1 MSIISIEY
9 PSNCQIFGNQYYEK
23 TKQRKQPPKLQHHQT
38 ESAKVRNRVWFR
50 TGPNSKSTNQ
60 ERPQNISILCKHIIP
75 DTHSHTLP
83 ENWKLAKWCAKWRI
97 KLNPEKTKVI
107 IFSWSSL
114 ARNSEPT
121 LKLYG
126 EKLKIYPQVK
136 FLGITFDFKF
146 TFKKHFEDI
155 LGRCNA
161 RYQRIRLLT
170 NKKWGP
176 SPSTILQIYKQ
187 CLRPIFEY
195 GSLST
200 ITTSDTIISEI
211 QRLQKNL
218 YGLPCV
224 YQHTSA

>member
-1 MSIISIEY
+1 M
-9 PSNCQIFGNQYYEK
+9 QK
-23 TKQRKQPPKLQHHQT
+23 DL
-38 ESAKVRNRVWFR
+38 RN
-50 TGPNSKSTNQ
+50 
-60 ERPQNISILCKHIIP
+60 
-75 DTHSHTLP
+75 
-83 ENWKLAKWCAKWRI
+83 LAKWCAEWRI

-107 IFSWSSL
+107 LFSRSYL
-114 ARNSEPT
+114 AGKPEPT

-126 EKLKIYPQVK
+126 ERLKFYPQVK
-136 FLGITFDFKF
+136 FLGVTFDSKF

-161 RYQRIRLLT
+161 RYHRIRLLT

-187 CLRPIFEY
+187 CVRPIFEY

-211 QRLQKNL
+211 QRLQNKFIRL
-218 YGLPCV
+218 ALRLPKYISVKLPHDSSGLPYV
-224 YQHTSA
+224 KDRLFSRATKTLERITANPLVEESISSNKVNPAWDRFPTPLSVIRPVSL